1 MSCPNFVD
9 RFAASFGI
17 AASRL
22 RYQTILSSRE

>member
-22 RYQTILSSRE
+22 RYQTIL